1 MDSLIER
8 TQAYR
13 QQAEDYRND
22 CIEGIH
28 PGNLMFTSSDVRSLI
43 ANYKDFDFPPTPHNT
58 HRVPLTAGVPPLPT
72 DGDTL
77 AGVSEGG
84 AEASGWG
91 QGGQGA
97 ADRGPQKVDR
107 SHGS

>member
-58 HRVPLTAGVPPLPT
+58 HRGPLTAGVPPLPT

-97 ADRGPQKVDR
+97 ADRGQQKVDR